1 MVMVEYSA
9 LILKFFTQ
17 ARLEKVEEE
26 EEEEEEPEEEIL
38 TTQQSYM
45 LL

>member
-1 MVMVEYSA
+1 MVEYSA

-26 EEEEEEPEEEIL
+26 EEEEPEEEIL
-38 TTQQSYM
+38 TT
-45 LL
+45 